1 MNASRK
7 LLLVLSLSLS
17 AFTFAPLAHASDA
30 ATAEALFDEARRLM
44 TQGNFAA
51 ACPQL
56 EESQK
61 LDPGMGTL
69 YNLADCYE
77 KTGRIAS
84 AWGAFLDVAAQAKN
98 ANQASRESDARAR
111 AAALEPK
118 VSKLTII
125 VEGALAQTAGVEV
138 KRDAIAV
145 GKAQWGL
152 ALPVDP
158 GEHTLEVSAPG
169 KTPWSGKVQVASNG
183 SAARVALPALVDAP
197 IAIAPT
203 AAPTLAPESGDSRE
217 PNGKSQRTI
226 GLVVAGVGVAAIGV
240 GGIFGLMSI
249 GKGSDAD
256 DPARCD
262 SNNQCDAAGIEL
274 RKDAR
279 SLGNL
284 STVFVI
290 AGAALGAGGA
300 ALFFTAPKSD
310 APRAAFAPV
319 VLPGGG
325 GFSLNGSF
333 R

>member
-1 MNASRK
+1 MNASKK
-7 LLLVLSLSLS
+7 LLLVLSLSLG
-17 AFTFAPLAHASDA
+17 AVTFAPLAHASDA

-44 TQGNFAA
+44 TEGKFAA

-77 KTGRIAS
+77 KIGRVAS

-98 ANQASRESDARAR
+98 ANQPTRESDARGR

-125 VEGALAQTAGVEV
+125 VDGPLAQTKGLEV
-138 KRDAIAV
+138 KRDSVPI

-158 GEHTLEVSAPG
+158 GEHALEVSAPG
-169 KTPWSGKVQVASNG
+169 KTTWSEKVQVASNG
-183 SAARVALPALVDAP
+183 SSARVAVPALVDAP
-197 IAIAPT
+197 VAVAPT
-203 AAPTLAPESGDSRE
+203 ATPTLAPESNDSRKPE
-217 PNGKSQRTI
+217 GKSQRTI

-240 GGIFGLMSI
+240 GGIFGLMSM
-249 GKGSDAD
+249 GKGSDAN

-262 SNNQCDAAGIEL
+262 ANNRCDAEGLEL

-279 SLGNL
+279 SLGTL
-284 STVFVI
+284 STVFVV

-300 ALFFTAPKSD
+300 ALYLTAPKD

-319 VLPGGG
+319 IFSGGG
-325 GFSLNGSF
+325 GFSINGSF
-333 R
+333 Q

>member
-1 MNASRK
+1 MNASKK

-44 TQGNFAA
+44 TQGKFAA

-98 ANQASRESDARAR
+98 ANQATRESDARGR
-111 AAALEPK
+111 AAALEAK
-118 VSKLTII
+118 VSKLTVI
-125 VEGALAQTAGVEV
+125 VEGPPAQTKGLEV
-138 KRDAIAV
+138 KRNTVTV

-158 GEHTLEVSAPG
+158 GEHVLEVSAPG
-169 KTPWSGKVQVASNG
+169 KTTWSGKVQVASNG
-183 SAARVALPALVDAP
+183 SAARFAVPALDDVAV
-197 IAIAPT
+197 AVAPT
-203 AAPTLAPESGDSRE
+203 AAPAIAPASTDAAPAKGQ
-217 PNGKSQRTI
+217 SQRTM
-226 GLVVAGVGVAAIGV
+226 GLVAAGVGVAALGV
-240 GGIFGLMSI
+240 GGIFGLMSM

-262 SNNQCDAAGIEL
+262 SNNQCDADGIEL

-290 AGAALGAGGA
+290 VGAALGAGGA
-300 ALFFTAPKSD
+300 ALFFTAPKD

-325 GFSLNGSF
+325 GGFSVNGSF